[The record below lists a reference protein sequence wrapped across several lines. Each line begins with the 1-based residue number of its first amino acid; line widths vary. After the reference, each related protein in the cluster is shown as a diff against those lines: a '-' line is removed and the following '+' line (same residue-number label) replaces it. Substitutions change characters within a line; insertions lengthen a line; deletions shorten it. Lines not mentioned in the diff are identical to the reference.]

1 MDQKDESK
9 RYVKVR
15 ADHLPDGRVVP
26 LMFREENGEKT
37 VIDRVLDAR
46 PAPALKAGGQGMRY
60 TCRVRGRCLYL
71 FCDRDRWF
79 VEEE

>member
-1 MDQKDESK
+1 MSLMDQKDESKRDESK

-60 TCRVRGRCLYL
+60 TCRVRGRH
-71 FCDRDRWF
+71 
-79 VEEE
+79 